1 MNNKKKMFLEKGRE
15 AVAAVLPI
23 TLIVAALC
31 LIFVPVD
38 TDLMLAFFI
47 GSIMLI
53 VGMAL
58 FTVGSD
64 TSMSQIGSHM
74 GARMTKSK
82 KLWLIVAVSFLLGTF
97 ITISEPDLTV
107 LATNVPSIDTTVLI
121 ITVSVGV
128 GLCLV
133 LCMLRILFAIPL
145 NRLLLILYGVVF
157 LLAFL
162 IDRDFLSVAFDS
174 GGVTTGPMT
183 VPFIMALGVGVASI
197 RSDEHAQQDSFGLV
211 ALCSIGPILAV
222 MVLSFVYS
230 GNPESAGYALL
241 QSHANTVEL
250 GHEYAMALPG
260 YLHEVLIALL
270 PIIIFFLIFQV
281 ISLRLPRSPFVR
293 ILVGVVYTCVG
304 LVLFL
309 TGANVGFS
317 SLGYVLGEKI
327 SSSLYRYLLIP
338 LAMLMGW
345 FIINAE
351 PAVHVL
357 TKQVEELSAGT
368 ISEKAMRLS
377 LSIAVAAAMGMSML
391 RVITGVSILWF
402 VVPGYLI
409 ALALSFVV
417 PPTFTAIAFDSG
429 GVASGPLTATFML
442 PFAMGACAAVG
453 GNVMSDAFGL
463 VALVAMMPLI
473 TVQVMGA
480 ISMIKKRGVV
490 PTETAVGYSD
500 TDVIELWEV

>member
-1 MNNKKKMFLEKGRE
+1 MHNKKKLFLEKGKE
-15 AVAAVLPI
+15 AVASVLPI
-23 TLIVAALC
+23 TLIVAAMC
-31 LIFVPVD
+31 LAFVPVAN
-38 TDLMLAFFI
+38 DLMLAFLI

-53 VGMAL
+53 AGMAL

-64 TSMSQIGSHM
+64 TSMSQIGAHM

-133 LCMLRILFAIPL
+133 LCMLRILYGIRL
-145 NRLLLILYGVVF
+145 NRLFLILYGIVF
-157 LLAFL
+157 LLACL
-162 IDRDFLSVAFDS
+162 IEKDFLSVAFDS

-197 RSDEHAQQDSFGLV
+197 RSDGNAQQDSFGLV
-211 ALCSIGPILAV
+211 ALCSVGPILAV
-222 MVLSFVYS
+222 MLLSFVYS
-230 GNPESAGYALL
+230 GSPEGSVYSLL
-241 QSHANTVEL
+241 QNHANTVEL
-250 GHEYAMALPG
+250 GREYVHALPE
-260 YLHEVLIALL
+260 YIKEVAVALL
-270 PIIIFFLIFQV
+270 PIAVFFAIFQV
-281 ISLRLPRSPFVR
+281 ISLRLARVPLLR
-293 ILVGVVYTCVG
+293 IGIGILYTVIG
-304 LVLFL
+304 LTLFL

-317 SLGYVLGEKI
+317 SLGYVLGEK
-327 SSSLYRYLLIP
+327 LADPALQFLLVP
-338 LAMLMGW
+338 LGMLMGW

-357 TKQVEELSAGT
+357 TKQVEELSSGA
-368 ISEKAMRLS
+368 ISAKSMRMA
-377 LSIAVAAAMGMSML
+377 LSIAVASANGLSML
-391 RVITGVSILWF
+391 RVLTGMSIMWF
-402 VVPGYLI
+402 LVPGYII
-409 ALALSFVV
+409 ALSLSFVV

-453 GNVMSDAFGL
+453 GNIMSDAFGL

-480 ISMIKKRGVV
+480 IATLKSRSAA
-490 PTETAVGYSD
+490 PAESSVGYSD